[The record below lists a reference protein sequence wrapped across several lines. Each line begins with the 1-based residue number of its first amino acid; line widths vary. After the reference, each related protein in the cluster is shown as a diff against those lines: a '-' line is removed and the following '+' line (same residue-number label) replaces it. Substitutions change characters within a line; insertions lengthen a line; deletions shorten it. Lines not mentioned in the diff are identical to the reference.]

1 MSSLQMTGDDEDI
14 RPDQYDDVETN
25 VQHGN
30 DDEDLGDLPE
40 DLPNLTMGRH
50 TQSTDSISN
59 DQVT

>member
-1 MSSLQMTGDDEDI
+1 MTGDDEDI

>member
-1 MSSLQMTGDDEDI
+1 MSILQMTGDDEDI